1 MKRGHYTRNAAVT
14 TNAKEIEQSSD
25 SRGRGTTPPLDSL
38 QSSESPPTEESDW
51 PTPSDPVIIQSRPG
65 TDPTQP
71 EPMLPEQFEIALA
84 ATQIRT
90 PELIEACRA
99 VLVKNETALKIA
111 HDSDIAVSNIYRAT
125 ATIKR
130 KWEQICASEEWDYI
144 PLAVPRSVTTAI
156 LVMQREVLKSYSEK
170 KAKRRT
176 RKRRPAPVA
185 I

>member
-1 MKRGHYTRNAAVT
+1 
-14 TNAKEIEQSSD
+14 
-25 SRGRGTTPPLDSL
+25 
-38 QSSESPPTEESDW
+38 
-51 PTPSDPVIIQSRPG
+51 
-65 TDPTQP
+65 
-71 EPMLPEQFEIALA
+71 MLPEQFEIALA

-99 VLVKNETALKIA
+99 VLVQNETALKIA
-111 HDSDIAVSNIYRAT
+111 HNSDIAVSNIYRAT

-185 I
+185 L